1 MDNIINELK
10 NNIKITIDNF
20 EIFNYPKSKIIY
32 WFIKWFE
39 EYSKIENNSW
49 TQKSFKWS
57 IIFYG
62 YEYFLAIILSKD
74 EKDFWKKQW
83 NIEYDFFD
91 FCLNLYKYN
100 VFFDKLN
107 DSNFGMY
114 NINQIWDNVLFSLD
128 KNNIDEKKYNYL
140 TISSVDKDNNIDYS
154 DIWKKVNIASD
165 KFMLEKFW
173 VKNNNVNIS
182 YYYFEEIFDIKD
194 DKILKTRFK
203 KYNNLTLLDVKNAL
217 FNIYFHAS
225 QEVEMN
231 KYWINHDINIISRK
245 DLEIITALNFLNK
258 DVNFTKQQI
267 NNLIELLS
275 IDIKK
280 KNEIKDI
287 DLKCKILFKNNDI
300 FYISPSFIQ
309 LIDINRAFYSITKD
323 DCEKFFLD
331 YKTNSFLKDVINK
344 FKEKFQ
350 DSWRLIFQKKYDM
363 TPHWYKWDI
372 DYSIFDKVSWTLIM
386 FEGKNFISAHTHYD
400 NIKIEFLKK
409 WPLNYAYEIQY
420 KKLKSFIEND
430 LNEKKLINMYW
441 EKIDIKRVFYYT
453 ITWNIHI
460 WIKKYVEDDYK
471 VINFI
476 STLKIIDNS
485 SIDDIFNNIN
495 TLADYDFYLNNVS
508 NKIKYA
514 NYKFDILINEDSKN
528 TIKTFNFDTLE
539 LS

>member
-1 MDNIINELK
+1 MNNIINELK
-10 NNIKITIDNF
+10 NNIKTTIDNF
-20 EIFNYPKSKIIY
+20 EIFNYPKAKIIH

-39 EYSKIENNSW
+39 EYSKIENNIWS
-49 TQKSFKWS
+49 QRSFKWS
-57 IIFYG
+57 IVFYG

-74 EKDFWKKQW
+74 EKEFWKKQW

-100 VFFDKLN
+100 VLFDKLN
-107 DSNFGMY
+107 DSSSGIY
-114 NINQIWDNVLFSLD
+114 HINQIWDNIIFFLD
-128 KNNIDEKKYNYL
+128 KSSIDEKKYYYL
-140 TISSVDKDNNIDYS
+140 TVSSVDKDNNIDYN
-154 DIWKKVNIASD
+154 DISEKVKIASN
-165 KFMLEKFW
+165 KFMLENFW
-173 VKNNNVNIS
+173 FHDNNTNII
-182 YYYFEEIFDIKD
+182 YYYFEEMFEIKD
-194 DKILKTRFK
+194 NKILNTRFK
-203 KYNNLTLLDVKNAL
+203 KYNNITLLDVKNAL
-217 FNIYFHAS
+217 FNLYFHAS

-231 KYWINHDINIISRK
+231 KHWVNHDINIISRK
-245 DLEIITALNFLNK
+245 DLEIIISLNFLNK
-258 DVNFTKQQI
+258 NVNFTKQQI

-275 IDIKK
+275 IDIKR

-323 DCEKFFLD
+323 DCEKVFLD

-344 FKEKFQ
+344 FKDKFQ

-363 TPHWYKWDI
+363 VPHWFKWDI

-409 WPLNYAYEIQY
+409 WPLNYAYETQY

-430 LNEKKLINMYW
+430 FNEKLLINMYW

-476 STLKIIDNS
+476 NTLKIIDKS
-485 SIDDIFNNIN
+485 SIDEIFSSIN

-508 NKIKYA
+508 NNIKYS
-514 NYKFDILINEDSKN
+514 NYKLDILINDNSKD
-528 TIKTFNFDTLE
+528 TVKTFNFDALE

>member
-20 EIFNYPKSKIIY
+20 EIFNYPKAKIIY
-32 WFIKWFE
+32 WFINSFE
-39 EYSKIENNSW
+39 EYSKIENNTWS
-49 TQKSFKWS
+49 QRSFKWS

-62 YEYFLAIILSKD
+62 YEYFLSIILSKD
-74 EKDFWKKQW
+74 EKDFWNKQW

-91 FCLNLYKYN
+91 FCFNLYKYN

-107 DSNFGMY
+107 DSSFGIY
-114 NINQIWDNVLFSLD
+114 NINQIWDNILFFLD

-154 DIWKKVNIASD
+154 DISKKVNIASD
-165 KFMLEKFW
+165 KFMLENFW
-173 VKNNNVNIS
+173 VQNNNANIS
-182 YYYFEEIFDIKD
+182 YYYFEEMFDIKD

-231 KYWINHDINIISRK
+231 KYWVTHDINIISRK
-245 DLEIITALNFLNK
+245 DLEIIIALNFLNK
-258 DVNFTKQQI
+258 NVDFTKQQI

-280 KNEIKDI
+280 KNEIKNI
-287 DLKCKILFKNNDI
+287 DLKCKILLKNNDI

-363 TPHWYKWDI
+363 IPHWYKWDI

-409 WPLNYAYEIQY
+409 WPLNYAYETQY

-441 EKIDIKRVFYYT
+441 EKINIKRVFYYT

-460 WIKKYVEDDYK
+460 WIKNYDEDDYK

-476 STLKIIDNS
+476 NTLKIIDKS

-528 TIKTFNFDTLE
+528 TIKTFNFDALE